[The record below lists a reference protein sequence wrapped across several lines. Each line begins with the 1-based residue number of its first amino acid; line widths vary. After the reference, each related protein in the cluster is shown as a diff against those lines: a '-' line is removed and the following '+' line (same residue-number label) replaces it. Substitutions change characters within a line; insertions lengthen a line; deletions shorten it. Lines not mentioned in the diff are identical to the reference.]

1 MNGNTGL
8 RLSVVCVKILTKS
21 QLIDIKQE
29 ALMIDQVEMM
39 KTINKFRG
47 DAITVPG
54 FRANVAWAKVTD
66 NVKRDIPVGGAMG
79 KASSVALG
87 LALSQPDKK
96 VILFDGD
103 GSLLM
108 NLGSLVTIANK
119 GPKNL
124 IHFVMEN
131 GVYATTG
138 GQEVPGDQTTE
149 YADMAKSAGYK
160 HAYKFDNLED
170 FVTQAEEIFT
180 VEGPVFVAAKVIPD
194 IRMPEERSAGGQRRT
209 PEAVIDLMADLSS
222 TR

>member
-1 MNGNTGL
+1 
-8 RLSVVCVKILTKS
+8 
-21 QLIDIKQE
+21 
-29 ALMIDQVEMM
+29 
-39 KTINKFRG
+39 
-47 DAITVPG
+47 
-54 FRANVAWAKVTD
+54 
-66 NVKRDIPVGGAMG
+66 
-79 KASSVALG
+79 
-87 LALSQPDKK
+87 
-96 VILFDGD
+96 
-103 GSLLM
+103 M
-108 NLGSLVTIANK
+108 NLGSLVTVANK

-209 PEAVIDLMADLSS
+209 PEAVIDLMADLST